1 MRETMS
7 EEFNLIDRY
16 FLPLCQPLAEGEV
29 GIGDDGAVITPPS
42 GQQLVVVTD
51 TLVKGV
57 HFPNET
63 CAYDI
68 AWKALAVNLSDLAA
82 MGAIPGFYTLALTLP
97 ENEQAWLTEFARGL
111 KDLGERYQV
120 ALIGGDT
127 TRGPLT
133 VTVTAHGWVPNRSA
147 VLRSGARVGD
157 LICVSGALG
166 CAGLGLKVALNTL
179 SENEQAWFTDDMVES
194 CLQVLNRPQPQLD
207 LGLALRDV
215 ASAAIDVSDG
225 LLADLGHILEQS
237 SKHALS
243 ILGAELYLD
252 ALPLSEAVGQW
263 VSKTGDWSL
272 PLVAGDDYQLCF
284 TLPEESWQALQQ
296 EAAKLEIEVHT
307 VGRVTDKNGIE
318 IKQSLDSETCVD
330 APWCDGLKAGYQHF

>member
-1 MRETMS
+1 MREIMS

-16 FLPLCQPLAEGEV
+16 FLPLCQPLSEGEV
-29 GIGDDGAVITPPS
+29 GIGDDGAVMTPPA

-82 MGAIPGFYTLALTLP
+82 MGAIPAFYTLALTLP
-97 ENEQAWLTEFARGL
+97 ENEPAWLSDFAQGL
-111 KDLGERYQV
+111 KDLGQCYQV

-133 VTVTAHGWVPNRSA
+133 ITVTAHGWVPKEQA
-147 VLRSGARVGD
+147 VLRSGARSGD
-157 LICVSGALG
+157 LICVSGTLG
-166 CAGLGLKVALNTL
+166 NAGLGLKLALKRL
-179 SENEQAWFTDDMVES
+179 SENEQAWLTEEMATS
-194 CLQVLNRPQPQLD
+194 CLQALNHPQPQLD

-215 ASAAIDVSDG
+215 ASSAIDVSDG

-237 SKHALS
+237 SKGTLGA
-243 ILGAELYLD
+243 LGAEIYLD
-252 ALPLSEAVGQW
+252 DLPLSDALRRW
-263 VSKTGDWSL
+263 VSNKGDWSL
-272 PLVAGDDYQLCF
+272 PLAAGDDYQLCF
-284 TLPEESWQALQQ
+284 TLSEEVWEGLQQ
-296 EAAKLEIEVHT
+296 QAAKLGVEVHAI
-307 VGRVTDKNGIE
+307 GRVTSENGIK
-318 IKQSLDSETCVD
+318 IKRNMRSEGSVD
-330 APWCDGLKAGYQHF
+330 EAWCHALKAGYQHF